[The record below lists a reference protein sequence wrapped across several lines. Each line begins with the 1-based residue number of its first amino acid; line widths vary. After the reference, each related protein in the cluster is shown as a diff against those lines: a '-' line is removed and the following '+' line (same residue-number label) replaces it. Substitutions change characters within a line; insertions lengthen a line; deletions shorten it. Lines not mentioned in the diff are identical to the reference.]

1 MLLGRSEPCTTFH
14 NGCPVREIVHVTAE
28 SERELVLM
36 GTRSL
41 GAAQHALIGW
51 FALKVG
57 AHAPVPVALV
67 K

>member
-1 MLLGRSEPCTTFH
+1 M
-14 NGCPVREIVHVTAE
+14 REIVHVAAE
-28 SERELVLM
+28 SEFELVLM